1 LTTAGNFL
9 SFTLRVKQRKLRCGT
24 AWAQYYD
31 VAVPYAQK
39 ASVPTLA
46 AIDFGQLFAVQQVK

>member
-1 LTTAGNFL
+1 M
-9 SFTLRVKQRKLRCGT
+9 GT
-24 AWAQYYD
+24 VYD